1 MVKNIRY
8 IPPPGGGA
16 KNVFKCF
23 TQVPELMVIFLVKG
37 KISVRDILLIDQFLK
52 PTFLVD
58 IHEDLANLKST
69 GVVVG

>member
-1 MVKNIRY
+1 M
-8 IPPPGGGA
+8 
-16 KNVFKCF
+16 FKCF